1 MFTETIS
8 INWHFFHQWISENG
22 SLIVIIAIFHWNHQH
37 KLAFFPFW
45 WIYMSICPDW
55 IGLLVQKVK
64 PFFTETISINWWFN
78 HSQSIQWMDL
88 NGTWWRLCFTF
99 CTRGSWPNSCSWT
112 SRSSR
117 CTVETRRV
125 EGSQKKIS
133 WWYGIIIIIWDIIM
147 RYYEISN
154 NIPNKKSVY
163 SNQSTI
169 LRIWW
174 YDMIYDMIYDIWYMM
189 YDIWYGI
196 WDMIKHISPW
206 RIWDVQ
212 RTSLREYLQE
222 TMDENIRGSCPFSLK
237 PILGDVEREWNG
249 CYWNIQLGKWW

>member
-1 MFTETIS
+1 MAPGGGFA
-8 INWHFFHQWISENG
+8 
-22 SLIVIIAIFHWNHQH
+22 SLLHPWLLAQLLQLDLT
-37 KLAFFPFW
+37 KLTLHGGNA
-45 WIYMSICPDW
+45 
-55 IGLLVQKVK
+55 
-64 PFFTETISINWWFN
+64 TR
-78 HSQSIQWMDL
+78 
-88 NGTWWRLCFTF
+88 WRLTK
-99 CTRGSWPNSCSWT
+99 
-112 SRSSR
+112 
-117 CTVETRRV
+117 
-125 EGSQKKIS
+125 KKIS

-154 NIPNKKSVY
+154 NIPKKSVY

-174 YDMIYDMIYDIWYMM
+174 YDMIYDMIWYMIYDIWYMM

-212 RTSLREYLQE
+212 RISLREYLQE

>member
-1 MFTETIS
+1 MAPGGGFA
-8 INWHFFHQWISENG
+8 
-22 SLIVIIAIFHWNHQH
+22 SLFAPVAPGPTPAAGPHEAHAARWKRDALKAH
-37 KLAFFPFW
+37 K
-45 WIYMSICPDW
+45 
-55 IGLLVQKVK
+55 K
-64 PFFTETISINWWFN
+64 
-78 HSQSIQWMDL
+78 
-88 NGTWWRLCFTF
+88 
-99 CTRGSWPNSCSWT
+99 
-112 SRSSR
+112 
-117 CTVETRRV
+117 
-125 EGSQKKIS
+125 KKIS

-212 RTSLREYLQE
+212 RISLREYLQE